1 MNINEV
7 KQLEGIVKK
16 WLDDR
21 GYGFIEVDDG
31 DDDVFVHHSALRGT
45 YSLMSGQK
53 VEFEVEDSYKGPR
66 AKNVQIV
73 G

>member
-1 MNINEV
+1 
-7 KQLEGIVKK
+7 LEGIVKK
-16 WLDDR
+16 WLDGR
-21 GYGFIEVDDG
+21 GFGFIEVDDS
-31 DDDVFVHHSALRGT
+31 DDDVFVHHSELQGT

-66 AKNVQIV
+66 ATNVKVV

>member
-1 MNINEV
+1 M

-16 WLDDR
+16 WLDGR
-21 GYGFIEVDDG
+21 GFGFIEVDDS
-31 DDDVFVHHSALRGT
+31 DDDVFVHHSELQGT

-53 VEFEVEDSYKGPR
+53 VEFEVEDSPKGPR
-66 AKNVQIV
+66 ATNVNVV

>member
-1 MNINEV
+1 V

-16 WLDDR
+16 WLDGR
-21 GYGFIEVDDG
+21 GFGFIEVDDK
-31 DDDVFVHHSALRGT
+31 DDDVFVHHSELQGT

-66 AKNVQIV
+66 AKNVKVV

>member
-1 MNINEV
+1 MNRSEV

-16 WLDDR
+16 WLDGR
-21 GYGFIEVDDG
+21 GFGFIEVDDN
-31 DDDVFVHHSALRGT
+31 DDDVFVHHSELQGT

-66 AKNVQIV
+66 AKNVKVV